1 MELFSAID
9 TRDEY
14 VADNGATDV
23 AGAFVALVESR
34 PFLRECIGRAM
45 QAAFSVPVVSYATL
59 SELDQHEASE
69 GNLVVVS
76 MLGATREEWMPALKN
91 LREIVPRYPVVTL
104 SSTDDVDLARAA
116 ISHGAKGY
124 IPVTMDFEIAIEAIR
139 FVLVG
144 GTYAP
149 IDYLLETNKL
159 GVSSSKTFPAA
170 AGSLTGREFSVVQA
184 IKQGKSN
191 KVIANEL
198 NMCESTVKV
207 HLRNVMKKLNAKNR
221 TEVAMKA

>member
-14 VADNGATDV
+14 VADSGTTDI
-23 AGAFVALVESR
+23 ARAFVALIEGR

-59 SELDQHEASE
+59 SELDQHEAPE

-76 MLGATREEWMPALKN
+76 MIGASREEWLPALKN

-116 ISHGAKGY
+116 ISHGARGY

-170 AGSLTGREFSVVQA
+170 GALTGREFSVVQA
-184 IKQGKSN
+184 LKQGKSN